1 MAREL
6 WSPVGTAADLRD
18 EVGCAKGERDRWK
31 GGNHKLC
38 LTMIDSLIAIDIGV
52 YISNHRGSR
61 STVKNE

>member
-31 GGNHKLC
+31 GGNQIVPK
-38 LTMIDSLIAIDIGV
+38 DD
-52 YISNHRGSR
+52 
-61 STVKNE
+61 